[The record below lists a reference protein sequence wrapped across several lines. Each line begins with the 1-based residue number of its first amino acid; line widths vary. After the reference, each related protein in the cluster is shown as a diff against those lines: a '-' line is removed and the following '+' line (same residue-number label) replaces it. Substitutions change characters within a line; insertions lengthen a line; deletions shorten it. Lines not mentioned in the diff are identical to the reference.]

1 MDKLPKE
8 WNIKHLGELCKLEN
22 GDRGK
27 NYPSQSSFVSNGI
40 PFINAGNLDNF
51 SISDI
56 GLNFISEEHF
66 RRLSNGKFVKGDI
79 LFCLR
84 GSLGKFAIVETE
96 AMGAIASSLVIIRPH
111 SELNLG
117 FLKAYLQSGLC
128 ADMIRTYDNG
138 SAQPNLAAA
147 SLKKFQIPL
156 PPLPEQTRIVNKLD
170 SLFERIDKS
179 IALLEENIKHTEAL
193 MASVLDE
200 VFSNGDTRI
209 GDLCTIGPKKSEI
222 KDLGDLEVSFL
233 PMTDLKEHQINFE
246 PKQTKRISEVYTG
259 YTYFNDNDVLLAK
272 VTPCFENG
280 KAGIAQNLINGIGF
294 GSSEYHVLRANKNTL
309 PEWIYYSVMTATFRE
324 EGVNNMTGSSGLKRV
339 PPAFVAN
346 WKIKNPPINE
356 QLKIIEKIKST
367 DAKLSKL
374 ITEQQSKLNYLK
386 ALKASLLDKA
396 FKGEL

>member
-156 PPLPEQTRIVNKLD
+156 PPLSEQTRIVNRLD

-200 VFSNGDTRI
+200 VLTSSKDSIEISKLVIKTENVNPQNNPEVKYTYIDISSVNNKTHIIESPSELQGKDAPSRA
-209 GDLCTIGPKKSEI
+209 KKSVVKGDIVFATTRPNLRNIAVIDSDYLNPIASTGFCVLRTNSGASTDFLFLCLLSNSIQEQI
-222 KDLGDLEVSFL
+222 KPFIRGAQYPAISDKDLLQCKIPKLNLE
-233 PMTDLKEHQINFE
+233 EQINVSNKVMKIRE
-246 PKQTKRISEVYTG
+246 KLA
-259 YTYFNDNDVLLAK
+259 LLM
-272 VTPCFENG
+272 
-280 KAGIAQNLINGIGF
+280 
-294 GSSEYHVLRANKNTL
+294 S
-309 PEWIYYSVMTATFRE
+309 
-324 EGVNNMTGSSGLKRV
+324 
-339 PPAFVAN
+339 
-346 WKIKNPPINE
+346 
-356 QLKIIEKIKST
+356 
-367 DAKLSKL
+367 
-374 ITEQQSKLNYLK
+374 EQQSKLSYLK